1 MTMTPINEVKTVTT
15 WHVFGDGWDEWYD
28 SLPEAEQA
36 YNEACSDPL
45 ANVRLY
51 EDTSEVD
58 GDTVE
63 EIYLI
68 GQGSWPY

>member
-1 MTMTPINEVKTVTT
+1 MSNTITT
-15 WHVFGDGWDEWYD
+15 WHVFTDGYDEWYNT
-28 SLPEAEQA
+28 LEEADKA
-36 YNEACSDPL
+36 YKELCKDGH

-63 EIYLI
+63 ENYII
-68 GQGSWPY
+68 GQGDFPY

>member
-1 MTMTPINEVKTVTT
+1 MKTITT
-15 WHVFGDGWDEWYD
+15 YHVFADNWDDWFTT
-28 SLPEAEQA
+28 LAEAEKA
-36 YNEACSDPL
+36 YNELCTDEY

-63 EIYLI
+63 ENYLL
-68 GQGSWPY
+68 GQGDWPY